1 MKCEDFKNAL
11 LEATQ
16 DEPDLAEPT
25 AKLMTEGK
33 LDELLATYLEMV
45 PRKEKVTQSRSIMA
59 T

>member
-11 LEATQ
+11 LEAAQ

-33 LDELLATYLEMV
+33 LDELLATYLETAPM
-45 PRKEKVTQSRSIMA
+45 KEKA